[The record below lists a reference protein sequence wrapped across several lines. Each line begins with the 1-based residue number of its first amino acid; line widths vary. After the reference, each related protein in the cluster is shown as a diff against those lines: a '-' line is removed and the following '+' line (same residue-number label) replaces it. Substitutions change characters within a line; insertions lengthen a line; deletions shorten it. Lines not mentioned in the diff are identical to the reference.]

1 MNIVRTIDKEAEN
14 FVVVNNRDNNA
25 QSGEDFT
32 FPRIAIV
39 GLKIDEQQQQQTRA
53 KNRATFRSRL
63 SRNIFGSFARTNER
77 SNTASDQV
85 QTKRFEVKVRLLTIP

>member
-39 GLKIDEQQQQQTRA
+39 GLKIDEQQQQQKIERLFARGYQEIYSVRLHGQTSVPIP
-53 KNRATFRSRL
+53 RATRFKRK
-63 SRNIFGSFARTNER
+63 GS
-77 SNTASDQV
+77 
-85 QTKRFEVKVRLLTIP
+85 K